1 MTAITTATIT
11 AETTTATENFSNY
24 NKKKGGLGA
33 ALFIWG

>member
-33 ALFIWG
+33 VLFIWG

>member
-11 AETTTATENFSNY
+11 AETTTATENFSNFG
-24 NKKKGGLGA
+24 KKGGFAA